1 MAVEKMAEKTLRE
14 ICAETGASRR
24 AVQGYE
30 KAGLVSAVGTN
41 KYGHLLY
48 DETGKEQISRIFFF
62 QRIGF
67 SIREIQEL
75 MNAPIG
81 VQKELLYQQITKM
94 EARQEEL
101 QELILQTQNYIDAL

>member
-1 MAVEKMAEKTLRE
+1 MAEKTLRE
-14 ICAETGASRR
+14 ICSETGASRR

-48 DETGKEQISRIFFF
+48 DETGRDRISKIYFF

-67 SIREIQEL
+67 SIREIREL
-75 MNAPIG
+75 LNAPTAQ
-81 VQKELLYQQITKM
+81 QKELLYQQIHKL

-101 QELILQTQNYIDAL
+101 QELILQTHKYIDTL